1 MGIHAVI
8 TESRPQGMHPLGAP
22 IVANHKNTSLAS
34 DTYNRPGGCWAHRLM
49 MRHCLWRHPLAEI
62 APHVMAVGL
71 LVLDKS
77 VGAQTGLQHL
87 CWKGLLASE
96 WQAF

>member
-34 DTYNRPGGCWAHRLM
+34 DTYNRPGGCWAHR
-49 MRHCLWRHPLAEI
+49 
-62 APHVMAVGL
+62 
-71 LVLDKS
+71 
-77 VGAQTGLQHL
+77 
-87 CWKGLLASE
+87 
-96 WQAF
+96 